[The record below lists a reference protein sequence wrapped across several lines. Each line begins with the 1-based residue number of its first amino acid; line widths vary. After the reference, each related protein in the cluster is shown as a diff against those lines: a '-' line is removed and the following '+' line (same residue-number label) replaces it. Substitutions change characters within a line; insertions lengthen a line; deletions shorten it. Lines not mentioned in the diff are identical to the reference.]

1 MSVEENKAVMQ
12 RIWKELI
19 NEGKTEEMNELI
31 ASDYALHAP
40 GGYEKRGIEGLK
52 EFIGW
57 LHTSFPDI
65 HFTVDDVIAEG
76 DKVVSFY
83 TVKGTH
89 KSNKPL
95 NSQGVIIS
103 RFASGKEIEAW
114 DIYDRFA
121 LASQLAPGLAKAMLR
136 FVEKQMVKDRP

>member
-19 NEGKTEEMNELI
+19 NEGKTGKMNELI
-31 ASDYALHAP
+31 ATDYAFHAP
-40 GGYEKRGIEGLK
+40 GGYEKRGIEGLS

-57 LHTSFPDI
+57 LHTSFPEI
-65 HFTVDDVIAEG
+65 HFRVDDVIAEG

-83 TVKGTH
+83 SVKGTH
-89 KSNKPL
+89 KSNKPV

-103 RFASGKEIEAW
+103 RFASGKEVEAW
-114 DIYDRFA
+114 DIYDRFT
-121 LASQLAPGLAKAMLR
+121 LASQLAPGLAKALLR
-136 FVEKQMVKDRP
+136 FVEKQMVRDRP

>member
-31 ASDYALHAP
+31 ASDYALHAS
-40 GGYEKRGIEGLK
+40 GGYEKRGTEGLK

-57 LHTSFPDI
+57 LHRSVPDV

-95 NSQGVIIS
+95 YSQGVIIS
-103 RFASGKEIEAW
+103 RFASGKEVETW
-114 DIYDRFA
+114 DIYDRFTLA
-121 LASQLAPGLAKAMLR
+121 LQLAPGLAKAMLR